1 MERGNL
7 GWRALPI
14 YWMVITIDGF
24 RMEREG
30 GRGGGGRGD
39 EDCWC
44 KHYYGAYQ
52 MKDVMFVYWL
62 PVTTRPGQCITDNQQ
77 LLTAR

>member
-1 MERGNL
+1 MILSQLPTVPSGETPGTPSVPPHRSHLVEPGNL

-30 GRGGGGRGD
+30 EGREGRWG
-39 EDCWC
+39 
-44 KHYYGAYQ
+44 
-52 MKDVMFVYWL
+52 VMRIVG
-62 PVTTRPGQCITDNQQ
+62 VNIIM
-77 LLTAR
+77 

>member
-30 GRGGGGRGD
+30 GREGEGRGGD

-44 KHYYGAYQ
+44 KHYYEAYQ
-52 MKDVMFVYWL
+52 MKDVMFVCWL
-62 PVTTRPGQCITDNQQ
+62 PSPASQAGIMITNNY
-77 LLTAR
+77 

>member
-1 MERGNL
+1 
-7 GWRALPI
+7 
-14 YWMVITIDGF
+14 MVITIDGF

-30 GRGGGGRGD
+30 GGGGRGD

-52 MKDVMFVYWL
+52 MKDVMFVYIGYQAGL
-62 PVTTRPGQCITDNQQ
+62 YGNDNQQ

>member
-30 GRGGGGRGD
+30 RGEGGGD
-39 EDCWC
+39 ADCWC
-44 KHYYGAYQ
+44 KHYYVAYQ
-52 MKDVMFVYWL
+52 MKDVMFVYSQYWL
-62 PVTTRPGQCITDNQQ
+62 PVTLAGQ
-77 LLTAR
+77 